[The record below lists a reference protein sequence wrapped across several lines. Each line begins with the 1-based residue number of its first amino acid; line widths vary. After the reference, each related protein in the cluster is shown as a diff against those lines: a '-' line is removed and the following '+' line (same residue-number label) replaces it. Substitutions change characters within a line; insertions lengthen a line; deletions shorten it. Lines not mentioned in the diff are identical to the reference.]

1 MLLMQKLVL
10 VASTGA
16 TAVLYL
22 LLALSVFSVGIVVER
37 WWFFRKRKIDVAA
50 VGGGLAKRL
59 RAGDVDGARRDLGAS
74 RTVEAEVLK
83 DALDYYADGPDSL
96 QEIVQKGIRQRRK
109 VFESGLLFLGTLGS
123 NSPFVGLFGTVLG
136 VVAAFKELGAASANM
151 AASGGGGMG
160 NVMGGIAEALIATAV
175 GILVAIP
182 AVIAYNIFQ
191 KKCNDIEE
199 NTGALANQVLAVMK
213 AKPARTATNNKAA
226 RQPTPMDDVDE
237 PDISLRSA
245 EANS

>member
-22 LLALSVFSVGIVVER
+22 LLALSVISVGVVIER
-37 WWFFRKRKIDVAA
+37 WWFFRKRKLDLVA
-50 VGGGLAKRL
+50 VGDGLAKQL
-59 RAGDVDGARRDLGAS
+59 RAHDPEAAKKSLA
-74 RTVEAEVLK
+74 TNPAVEAQILH
-83 DALDYYADGPDSL
+83 DALAYYADGPDSVS
-96 QEIVQKGIRQRRK
+96 EIVQKGIRQRRK
-109 VFESGLLFLGTLGS
+109 IFESGLLFLGTLGS

-151 AASGGGGMG
+151 AASGGGMG

-182 AVIAYNIFQ
+182 AVIAYNLFQ

-199 NTGALANQVLAVMK
+199 NTGALTNQVLAVMK
-213 AKPARTATNNKAA
+213 AKHGVATKQKPTGS
-226 RQPTPMDDVDE
+226 RTPMDDVEEADVA
-237 PDISLRSA
+237 LRPA

>member
-22 LLALSVFSVGIVVER
+22 LLALSVFSVGLVLER
-37 WWFFRKRKIDVAA
+37 WLYFRRRKFDLASVSDA
-50 VGGGLAKRL
+50 VAKRL
-59 RAGDVDGARRDLGAS
+59 RARDIKGAKKDLGEMRA
-74 RTVEAEVLK
+74 VEAEVIA
-83 DALDYYADGPDSL
+83 DALEFYEDGPESL
-96 QEIVQKGIRQRRK
+96 QELVQKGIRQRRK
-109 VFESGLLFLGTLGS
+109 TFESGLLFLGTLGS

-136 VVAAFKELGAASANM
+136 VVAAFKELGAASANA
-151 AASGGGGMG
+151 AASGGMG

-182 AVIAYNIFQ
+182 AVIAYNLFQ

-199 NTGALANQVLAVMK
+199 NTAAMANQVLALMK
-213 AKPARTATNNKAA
+213 SKATSKVTVRSGNK
-226 RQPTPMDDVDE
+226 QIPMDDVGE
-237 PDISLRSA
+237 ATTTSLRPV
-245 EANS
+245 EVNS

>member
-22 LLALSVFSVGIVVER
+22 LLALSVFSVGVVLER
-37 WWFFRKRKIDVAA
+37 WWYFRRRKLDV
-50 VGGGLAKRL
+50 VGVGSAIEKCL
-59 RAGDVDGARRDLGAS
+59 RKQDVEGARKVLEAS
-74 RTVEAEVLK
+74 RAVEAEVIG
-83 DALDYYADGPDSL
+83 DALAYYADGPDSL
-96 QEIVQKGIRQRRK
+96 SEIVQKGIRQRRK
-109 VFESGLLFLGTLGS
+109 TFESGLLFLGTLGS

-136 VVAAFKELGAASANM
+136 VVAAFKELGAASANA
-151 AASGGGGMG
+151 AASGGGMG

-191 KKCNDIEE
+191 KKSNDIEE

-213 AKPARTATNNKAA
+213 AKSLNAPKGNRKLSS
-226 RQPTPMDDVDE
+226 PVDE
-237 PDISLRSA
+237 VEEGGHALRA
-245 EANS
+245 VEVNS

>member
-22 LLALSVFSVGIVVER
+22 LLGLSVFSVGVVLER
-37 WWFFRKRKIDVAA
+37 WFYFKRRKFDLGATSDA
-50 VGGGLAKRL
+50 LAKRL
-59 RAGDVDGARRDLGAS
+59 RAHDLKGAKKDLGEMRA
-74 RTVEAEVLK
+74 VEAEVIA
-83 DALDYYADGPDSL
+83 DALVCYEDGPDSV
-96 QEIVQKGIRQRRK
+96 QEMVQKGIRQRRK
-109 VFESGLLFLGTLGS
+109 IFESGLLFLGTLGS

-136 VVAAFKELGAASANM
+136 VVAAFKELGAASAN
-151 AASGGGGMG
+151 AAAGGGMG

-182 AVIAYNIFQ
+182 AVIAYNVFQ

-199 NTGALANQVLAVMK
+199 NTAAMSNQLLAVMK
-213 AKPARTATNNKAA
+213 SKLAAKATGKSSAK
-226 RQPTPMDDVDE
+226 QLPMDDEENDGKS
-237 PDISLRSA
+237 SLRRV
-245 EANS
+245 EV

>member
-1 MLLMQKLVL
+1 MQKLVL

-22 LLALSVFSVGIVVER
+22 LLALSVFSVGVVLER
-37 WWFFRKRKIDVAA
+37 WWYFRKRRLDVSA
-50 VGGGLAKRL
+50 VGIALEKRL
-59 RAGDVDGARRDLGAS
+59 RARDVEGARKDLANV
-74 RTVEAEVLK
+74 RAVEAEVIH
-83 DALDYYADGPDSL
+83 DALAYYADGADSL

-109 VFESGLLFLGTLGS
+109 TFESGLLFLGTLGS

-136 VVAAFKELGAASANM
+136 VVAAFKELGAASANV

-160 NVMGGIAEALIATAV
+160 NVMSGISEALIATAV

-182 AVIAYNIFQ
+182 AVIAYNLFQ

-199 NTGALANQVLAVMK
+199 STGALANQVLAVMK
-213 AKPARTATNNKAA
+213 SKSMVTAMQKANKKLA
-226 RQPTPMDDVDE
+226 PMDDVEE
-237 PDISLRSA
+237 PKASLRPA

>member
-16 TAVLYL
+16 TVVLYL
-22 LLALSVFSVGIVVER
+22 LLALSVFSVGVVLER
-37 WWFFRKRKIDVAA
+37 WWYFRRRKLDLEA
-50 VGGGLAKRL
+50 VSDGLAKRL
-59 RAGDVDGARRDLGAS
+59 RGGDVEGARKELAEMRS
-74 RTVEAEVLK
+74 VESEVLG
-83 DALDYYADGPDSL
+83 DALAYYADGPDSL

-109 VFESGLLFLGTLGS
+109 TFESGLIFLGTLGS

-136 VVAAFKELGAASANM
+136 VVAAFKELGVASATM
-151 AASGGGGMG
+151 AASGGGMG
-160 NVMGGIAEALIATAV
+160 NVMTGIAEALIATAV

-182 AVIAYNIFQ
+182 AVIAYNLFQ

-199 NTGALANQVLAVMK
+199 NAGALLNQVLAVMK
-213 AKPARTATNNKAA
+213 AKPVLPAGQKVGKRTNIE
-226 RQPTPMDDVDE
+226 DVE
-237 PDISLRSA
+237 PHTAPPLRTI

>member
-22 LLALSVFSVGIVVER
+22 LLALSVFSVGVVLER
-37 WWFFRKRKIDVAA
+37 WWYFRRRKVDV
-50 VGGGLAKRL
+50 VSMGDKIEKCL
-59 RAGDVDGARRDLGAS
+59 RKQDVEGARKVLKES
-74 RTVEAEVLK
+74 RAVEAEVID
-83 DALDYYADGPDSL
+83 DALGYYHDGPDSL
-96 QEIVQKGIRQRRK
+96 SEIIQKGIRQRRK
-109 VFESGLLFLGTLGS
+109 TFESGLLFLGTLGS

-136 VVAAFKELGAASANM
+136 VVAAFKELGAASAN
-151 AASGGGGMG
+151 AAAAGGGMG

-191 KKCNDIEE
+191 KKSNDIEE

-213 AKPARTATNNKAA
+213 AKGASAPKGNRKLSSA
-226 RQPTPMDDVDE
+226 MDDVE
-237 PDISLRSA
+237 EGGHGLRA
-245 EANS
+245 VEVNS

>member
-22 LLALSVFSVGIVVER
+22 LLALSVFSVGVVLER
-37 WWFFRKRKIDVAA
+37 WFYFKRRKFELAA
-50 VGGGLAKRL
+50 TADALAKRL
-59 RAGDVDGARRDLGAS
+59 RAHDLKGAKKDLGEMRA
-74 RTVEAEVLK
+74 VEAEVIA
-83 DALDYYADGPDSL
+83 DALVCYEDGPDSV
-96 QEIVQKGIRQRRK
+96 QELIQKGIRQRRK
-109 VFESGLLFLGTLGS
+109 TFESGLLFLGTLGS

-136 VVAAFKELGAASANM
+136 VVAAFKELGAASAN
-151 AASGGGGMG
+151 AAAGGGMG

-182 AVIAYNIFQ
+182 AVIAYNVFQ

-199 NTGALANQVLAVMK
+199 NTAAMSNQLLAVMK
-213 AKPARTATNNKAA
+213 SKLAVKGNNKSSAKPL
-226 RQPTPMDDVDE
+226 PMDDDE
-237 PDISLRSA
+237 SDGKSSA
-245 EANS
+245 RRVEV

>member
-1 MLLMQKLVL
+1 MQKLVL

-22 LLALSVFSVGIVVER
+22 LLALSVFSVGVVIER
-37 WWFFRKRKIDVAA
+37 WWYFKKRKLNIEE
-50 VGGGLAKRL
+50 VGDGLAKRL
-59 RAGDVDGARRDLGAS
+59 RAGDVDAARSDLGAF
-74 RTVEAEVLK
+74 RAVEAEIMK

-96 QEIVQKGIRQRRK
+96 QEIVQKGVRQRRK
-109 VFESGLLFLGTLGS
+109 SFESGLLFLGTLGS

-136 VVAAFKELGAASANM
+136 VVAAFKELGAASAN
-151 AASGGGGMG
+151 AAAGGGMG

-213 AKPARTATNNKAA
+213 AKPAGLHRTSNNL
-226 RQPTPMDDVDE
+226 PNMDEVDTPAMA
-237 PDISLRSA
+237 LRSA

>member
-22 LLALSVFSVGIVVER
+22 LLALSVFSVGVVLER
-37 WWFFRKRKIDVAA
+37 WWYFRRRKLDLAETGDA
-50 VGGGLAKRL
+50 VEKLL
-59 RAGDVDGARRDLGAS
+59 RKHEVEEARKLLSNS
-74 RTVEAEVLK
+74 RAVEAEVIG
-83 DALDYYADGPDSL
+83 DALGYFGDGPDSV

-109 VFESGLLFLGTLGS
+109 TFESGLLFLGTLGS

-136 VVAAFKELGAASANM
+136 VVAAFKELGAASANA
-151 AASGGGGMG
+151 AASGGMG

-191 KKCNDIEE
+191 KKSNDIEE
-199 NTGALANQVLAVMK
+199 NTAALANQVLAVMK
-213 AKPARTATNNKAA
+213 AKNAPKGTRKLAA
-226 RQPTPMDDVDE
+226 PMDDVE
-237 PDISLRSA
+237 ETGHALRSV

>member
-22 LLALSVFSVGIVVER
+22 LLALSVFSVGVVLER
-37 WWFFRKRKIDVAA
+37 WWYFRRRKVDV
-50 VGGGLAKRL
+50 VTMGDQIEKCL
-59 RAGDVDGARRDLGAS
+59 RKQDLEGAS
-74 RTVEAEVLK
+74 KVLKTSRAVEAEVIS
-83 DALDYYADGPDSL
+83 DALAYYADGPDSL

-182 AVIAYNIFQ
+182 AVIAYNVFQ
-191 KKCNDIEE
+191 KKGGDIEE
-199 NTGALANQVLAVMK
+199 QAAALGNIVIASMRTQRRAQ
-213 AKPARTATNNKAA
+213 AAPTATDPIADRTGEHVGRVA
-226 RQPTPMDDVDE
+226 GV
-237 PDISLRSA
+237 
-245 EANS
+245 EA

>member
-22 LLALSVFSVGIVVER
+22 LLALSVFSVGVVIER
-37 WWFFRKRKIDVAA
+37 WWYFRRRKLDLAELGDA
-50 VGGGLAKRL
+50 VEKSL
-59 RAGDVDGARRDLGAS
+59 RARDIEGARKVLKAS
-74 RTVEAEVLK
+74 RSVEAEVIG
-83 DALDYYADGPDSL
+83 DALAYYADGSESL

-109 VFESGLLFLGTLGS
+109 TFESGLLFLGTLGS

-136 VVAAFKELGAASANM
+136 VVAAFKELGAASANV
-151 AASGGGGMG
+151 AATGGGMG

-191 KKCNDIEE
+191 KRCNDIEE
-199 NTGALANQVLAVMK
+199 NTGALSNQVMAVMK
-213 AKPARTATNNKAA
+213 AKSAQVVGNNKGAGK
-226 RQPTPMDDVDE
+226 RTPMDDMEDAK
-237 PDISLRSA
+237 PLRPV
-245 EANS
+245 EVNS

>member
-37 WWFFRKRKIDVAA
+37 WWFFKKRKIDVET
-50 VGGGLAKRL
+50 VGDGLAKRL
-59 RAGDVDGARRDLGAS
+59 RAGDVDGARRDLGAL
-74 RTVEAEVLK
+74 RAVEAEVLK
-83 DALDYYADGPDSL
+83 DALDYYKDGPDSL
-96 QEIVQKGIRQRRK
+96 QEIVQKGVRQRRK
-109 VFESGLLFLGTLGS
+109 GFESGLLFLGTLGS

-151 AASGGGGMG
+151 AASGGGMG

-213 AKPARTATNNKAA
+213 ARPAKPATNNKGAKKL
-226 RQPTPMDDVDE
+226 TPMDDVDE
-237 PDISLRSA
+237 SDMSLRSA
-245 EANS
+245 EVNS

>member
-16 TAVLYL
+16 SVVLYL
-22 LLALSVFSVGIVVER
+22 LLALSVYSVGVVLER
-37 WWFFRKRKIDVAA
+37 WWYFRRRKFDLEDVAET
-50 VGGGLAKRL
+50 LAKRL
-59 RAGDVDGARRDLGAS
+59 RAGDVEGARKELAQMRS
-74 RTVEAEVLK
+74 VEAEVLG
-83 DALDYYADGPDSL
+83 DALAYYGDGPDSL
-96 QEIVQKGIRQRRK
+96 EEIVQKGIRQRRK
-109 VFESGLLFLGTLGS
+109 TFESGLLFLGTLGS

-136 VVAAFKELGAASANM
+136 VVAAFKELGAASAAM
-151 AASGGGGMG
+151 AASGGGMG
-160 NVMGGIAEALIATAV
+160 NVMSGIAEALIATAV

-199 NTGALANQVLAVMK
+199 NAGALLNQVLAVMK
-213 AKPARTATNNKAA
+213 AKAVTPLGSKASSKRPALE
-226 RQPTPMDDVDE
+226 DVE
-237 PDISLRSA
+237 APKSSLRTL

>member
-1 MLLMQKLVL
+1 MQKLVL

-37 WWFFRKRKIDVAA
+37 WWFFRKRKIDVET
-50 VGGGLAKRL
+50 VGDELAKRL
-59 RAGDVDGARRDLGAS
+59 RANDVDGARRDLGALHA
-74 RTVEAEVLK
+74 VEAEVLK
-83 DALDYYADGPDSL
+83 DALDYYKDGPESV

-151 AASGGGGMG
+151 AASGGGMG

-191 KKCNDIEE
+191 KKCSDIEE

-213 AKPARTATNNKAA
+213 AKSARPVGNNKTGKKL
-226 RQPTPMDDVDE
+226 TPMDDVDE
-237 PDISLRSA
+237 PDMALRQA